1 MTMSLIVVVAGCLYA
16 MAFIPA
22 AVSAASGQIAF
33 SGAIVEPTCN
43 APPVEVTMAAYAPG
57 TETRARR
64 LACGKLDHAAAGASQ
79 RYVLTTEHLSSS
91 VSDRVL
97 KYFDAYVKASQPHA
111 ADPVLLTQTYE

>member
-1 MTMSLIVVVAGCLYA
+1 M
-16 MAFIPA
+16 
-22 AVSAASGQIAF
+22 AAS
-33 SGAIVEPTCN
+33 
-43 APPVEVTMAAYAPG
+43 APETQAG
-57 TETRARR
+57 TRR
-64 LACGKLDHAAAGASQ
+64 LACGKLDHAATGAAQ